1 MIYRPR
7 YFGLEELVAPEIFK
21 ARGERAWELLD
32 VYALVT
38 LDQLR
43 ERFGKMTVNDW
54 HWGGKF
60 KYSGMRPFVG
70 GVGAE
75 YSMHRFGRAFDI
87 KPKETTPQEI
97 HASILADQ
105 AAFPH
110 LRVLEAIK
118 ATPTWI
124 HFDTRNHTRATIW
137 VVNP

>member
-7 YFGLEELVAPEIFK
+7 HFGLQEIVSSEIFE

-43 ERFGKMTVNDW
+43 EHFGPISINDW

-60 KYSGMRPFVG
+60 QYSGMRPFVG
-70 GVGAE
+70 GVGAVW
-75 YSMHRFGRAFDI
+75 SMHRFGRAFDC
-87 KPKETTPQEI
+87 KPKETTPQEM
-97 HASILADQ
+97 HAMILAKPEK
-105 AAFPH
+105 FPH
-110 LRVLEAIK
+110 IRVLEAIE
-118 ATPTWI
+118 ATPTWV
-124 HFDTRNHTRATIW
+124 HWDTRNHTRSEIW

>member
-21 ARGERAWELLD
+21 ARGERAWVLLD

-60 KYSGMRPFVG
+60 KDSGLRHESSTTG
-70 GVGAE
+70 KWW
-75 YSMHRFGRAFDI
+75 SQHRFGRAFDI
-87 KPKETTPQEI
+87 KPKDTTPQEI
-97 HASILADQ
+97 HVAILSDPDK
-105 AAFPH
+105 FPH
-110 LRVLEAIK
+110 LRVLEAIA
-118 ATPTWI
+118 ATPTWV
-124 HFDTRNHTRATIW
+124 HWDTRGHTRSSIW
-137 VVNP
+137 VVKP